1 MRKPQTGVTYIALSA
16 NFGIL
21 SAKMTVLSA
30 KIAIL
35 SAKIWVLSAKTALLS
50 AKPSKPRANRLPHQ
64 KRAAQKAALQQIIIY
79 PSCRSSSIRRKQLHR
94 QVRLQCAVIDCT

>member
-50 AKPSKPRANRLPHQ
+50 AKPSKPRANCCPTKKGRP
-64 KRAAQKAALQQIIIY
+64 KRPPFNKLLSIQVVEALQSVVNSYIAKFVFNAQ
-79 PSCRSSSIRRKQLHR
+79 
-94 QVRLQCAVIDCT
+94 